1 MDEQR
6 NPQEGPW
13 VDDMRAFT
21 AYLDRR
27 CIAHRDHTNPM
38 QKGIQVQ
45 HAGHWMGVLWNK
57 HFKRY
62 TADRR
67 LALIVQSFA
76 AERAAQGKEPTMTE
90 LEKQL
95 AEALRGMV
103 MMDPAAISAAH
114 KALAAFNAQQAAPV
128 DEREAFEAWAVRQP
142 MNVDRWA
149 YNTSMYVSEDA
160 AEAWEGWQAR
170 AALAS
175 QPAASVALTDEQID
189 EIMRACH
196 LSAIE
201 TKDYRAQRF
210 SGMTWDE
217 REDYGR
223 ALRFAR
229 AIEAAHGIKPLNAL
243 VTAPDP
249 AQQEQR

>member
-1 MDEQR
+1 M
-6 NPQEGPW
+6 
-13 VDDMRAFT
+13 A
-21 AYLDRR
+21 
-27 CIAHRDHTNPM
+27 
-38 QKGIQVQ
+38 
-45 HAGHWMGVLWNK
+45 
-57 HFKRY
+57 
-62 TADRR
+62 
-67 LALIVQSFA
+67 
-76 AERAAQGKEPTMTE
+76 TE

-95 AEALRGMV
+95 AEALR
-103 MMDPAAISAAH
+103 AAIRDIDYGNTTDPDDLRVWAAT
-114 KALAAFNAQQAAPV
+114 LAAFDAQQAAPFGDSSAMV
-128 DEREAFEAWAVRQP
+128 GTRSAGIPGVTVYDLGPSRNPDSAISRKLLEMGWRPPAADAVSAQQ
-142 MNVDRWA
+142 VA
-149 YNTSMYVSEDA
+149 ASE
-160 AEAWEGWQAR
+160 
-170 AALAS
+170 

-201 TKDYRAQRF
+201 AKDYRAQRF